1 MSEGIYLMT
10 LFTLFGTI
18 LLVFGMRY
26 YSAVQQAKVLLAN
39 EDDYQQLVTKLAG
52 QQADIA
58 QSLASMEATL
68 AELHGRVASVER
80 ILKDVE

>member
-52 QQADIA
+52 ETPA
-58 QSLASMEATL
+58 
-68 AELHGRVASVER
+68 VAGGLR
-80 ILKDVE
+80 